1 MTYGLTFIL
10 VSRAPALSGRMTIHS
25 CLPILGVVEA
35 KGRREVDDRVSLVD
49 VFKVK
54 RGSSRI
60 DIGMEDLLLVR
71 SDVPPKRMVSW
82 QMSEEPLSR
91 WWWGVQCRS

>member
-25 CLPILGVVEA
+25 CLPILRVVEV
-35 KGRREVDDRVSLVD
+35 KGRREVDDGVSLVD
-49 VFKVK
+49 VLKAK

-60 DIGMEDLLLVR
+60 DIGMEDLLPVR
-71 SDVPPKRMVSW
+71 SDVPPRRMVSW
-82 QMSEEPLSR
+82 QMSEVPLSR